1 MPIPEQSMKKPRKA
15 PDILLFSLN
24 ILLVAGWMS
33 FCYWC
38 NWWQR
43 AEPPAFHASWSRQQ
57 RADLLEI
64 DNAMRYSAIF
74 NTMAAIA
81 AEADAPSVEER
92 ALYNLSASWLIWR
105 GRRFAK
111 PARWALHEAIS
122 TGRGD
127 VYTESGIPVAYFAL
141 RLHKMELVKALVER
155 GCNPNAP
162 YISWSAAE
170 SIDKPGTLAVSNLL
184 VDSLTGEYFEMTG
197 YLSPATRLE
206 LLNFLEQHGA
216 DTKQIPNARDA
227 ALNALLPCL
236 GSDPD
241 GGVTY
246 AWLLTHGLELDENSL
261 HSHAKLLQDAGAST
275 TLKNL
280 RSKGLLPPPT
290 EQSEQNCQ

>member
-1 MPIPEQSMKKPRKA
+1 MPIPEQCLKNSRKA
-15 PDILLFSLN
+15 ADILLLSLN
-24 ILLVAGWMS
+24 ILLVAGWVS

-43 AEPPAFHASWSRQQ
+43 TEPPPFHASWSQQQ

-74 NTMAAIA
+74 NAMAAVA
-81 AEADAPSVEER
+81 AEADAPSVERR

-111 PARWALHEAIS
+111 PARHALHEAIS

-141 RLHKMELVKALVER
+141 RLHKVELVKALVER

-170 SIDKPGTLAVSNLL
+170 SIDKPGTLAVGNLL
-184 VDSLTGEYFEMTG
+184 VDSLTGEYIEMTG
-197 YLSPATRLE
+197 YLIPATRLE
-206 LLNFLEQHGA
+206 LLDFLEQHGA

-241 GGVTY
+241 GGATY

-261 HSHAKLLQDAGAST
+261 HSHAKFLQDAGAT
-275 TLKNL
+275 ATLEDL
-280 RSKGLLPPPT
+280 RSKGLLPASA
-290 EQSEQNCQ
+290 ELSEQN